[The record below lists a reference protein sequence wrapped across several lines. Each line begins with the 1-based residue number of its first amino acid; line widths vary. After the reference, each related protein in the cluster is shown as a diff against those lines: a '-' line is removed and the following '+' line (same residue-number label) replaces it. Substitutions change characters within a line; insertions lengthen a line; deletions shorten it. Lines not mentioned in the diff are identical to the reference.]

1 MFAGSHK
8 EVEVHK
14 MDRHLIFP
22 PGWQENQARGKR
34 KRGEDN
40 EEGEEEAYMDE
51 EAQFRANG

>member
-34 KRGEDN
+34 KRGKDK
-40 EEGEEEAYMDE
+40 EEGEGDVYIGE
-51 EAQFRANG
+51 EAQFLANG